1 MFTIL
6 AQVANF
12 GMFADTIV
20 QCAPP
25 SWDTWTS
32 PSFDP
37 AHSTPAFSGDS
48 ASANSVAP
56 SNVIR
61 LSVDTPPELCWWVV
75 SLRVRSG
82 LITCQL
88 DPPSFVTCT
97 TWLPTYTLV

>member
-1 MFTIL
+1 MF
-6 AQVANF
+6 VA
-12 GMFADTIV
+12 TLV
-20 QCAPP
+20 QWAPP
-25 SWDTWTS
+25 SVDTCAS

-37 AHSTPAFSGDS
+37 AQSTPARTGDS

-61 LSVDTPPELCWWVV
+61 LSVDTPPELRWCVV

-88 DPPSFVTCT
+88 APPSFVTCT
-97 TWLPTYTLV
+97 TWLPTYTLVWS